1 MSLSKKSTIIVENLR
16 KKQMMESISTGKR
29 LDERSLDETRPIEIE
44 LDVIKKASGSAW
56 VKLGKTEV
64 VAGVKVETGEPFEG
78 LENSGALIITAEV
91 LPIAS
96 PHIEPGPP
104 DEETIELA
112 RVVDRGVRQS
122 EMLELSKLV
131 LVPGKIVYTIFVDC
145 SIINVDGNLLDATSY
160 AVVAALTSCKLP
172 VFEIKDDKVVD
183 TGRTQEPP
191 ITTIPVSVTTV
202 KIGDYLLLDPNIEE
216 EACMDA
222 RLTITTNS
230 KGSIVAMQK
239 GLKGYFTVDEVKS
252 IAVKAISKG
261 EEIRAKLKELIYHGK
276 KE

>member
-16 KKQMMESISTGKR
+16 KKQMRESISAGKR
-29 LDERSLDETRPIEIE
+29 LDERSLDEIRPLQIEI
-44 LDVIKKASGSAW
+44 DVIKKASGSAW
-56 VKLGKTEV
+56 VKLGKTQV
-64 VAGVKVETGEPFEG
+64 IAGIKVETGEPFEG
-78 LENSGALIITAEV
+78 LENSGAMIITAEV

-112 RVVDRGVRQS
+112 RVVDRGVRES
-122 EMLELSKLV
+122 EMLDLSKLV

-145 SIINVDGNLLDATSY
+145 SIINVDGNLFDATSY
-160 AVVAALTSCKLP
+160 AVVSALASCKLP
-172 VFEIKDDKVVD
+172 IFEIKDDKVVE
-183 TGRTQEPP
+183 TGKTQEPP
-191 ITTIPVSVTTV
+191 ITTIPVSITTV
-202 KIGDYLLLDPNIEE
+202 RIGDYLLLDPNTEE

-239 GLKGYFTVDEVKS
+239 GLKGYFTVDEVKG
-252 IAVKAISKG
+252 IADKARIKG
-261 EEIRAKLKELIYHGK
+261 EEIRVKLEGLIKLGK
-276 KE
+276 